1 MMRAIE
7 LFAGAGGAA
16 LGLEQA
22 GIEHAALCEWDAS
35 ACATLRAAGLG
46 PVVEGD
52 VRDLDAIAAV
62 AGESCDLLWS
72 SFPCQA
78 WSVAGARK
86 GAADE
91 RNGWPWTVDA
101 IDKFKP
107 RWFLGENVRGL
118 IFHTQRGGC
127 GDPMT
132 CPGCY
137 LERVILPDLRER
149 FACAGYWV
157 LDAADYGVPQHRRR
171 VILWAGPV
179 ELAKPPATHR
189 DPKAQPDL
197 FDTRRPWVSMG
208 EALGLTGRE
217 ETVPDDLW
225 LTPEHQA
232 RIERYE
238 QQSGVRTSRDLD
250 PARPSRTVTANNAA
264 GTTNDV
270 LRLRVIGGGRNA
282 SDGNAGPWVV
292 AAGETG
298 EGRPRP
304 MDKAAPTIGTKG
316 TAYLVGN
323 YRGRD
328 GGAKM
333 ETHTLDEPSRA
344 LRHGGGSSVPYLL
357 DNGLRNQRAVPTDQ
371 PAPTIRD
378 GNGSGPTL
386 LERPS
391 PTLIGGSTESHTCGR
406 SIIRSQAV
414 RDSLP
419 RRRLTVAECARL
431 QDFPAD
437 HPFQGTKTAQYRQ
450 VGNAV
455 PPTLARV
462 VGEVVARADNQTTTN
477 PSSAGSE

>member
-1 MMRAIE
+1 MRAIE

-16 LGLEQA
+16 LGLEAA
-22 GIEHAALCEWDAS
+22 GIEHAALCEWDAH

-52 VRDLDAIAAV
+52 VRDLNAIAAV
-62 AGESCDLLWS
+62 AGQSCDLLWS

-86 GAADE
+86 GAQDE

-101 IDKFKP
+101 IDRFKP

-118 IFHTQRGGC
+118 TFHTRRGGC
-127 GDPMT
+127 GDPLK

-137 LERVILPDLRER
+137 LDEVILADLRER
-149 FACAGYWV
+149 FAFAGYWV

-179 ELAKPPATHR
+179 ELTEPPATHG
-189 DPKAQPDL
+189 DPQKIAGDL
-197 FDTRRPWVSMG
+197 FDAREPWVSMG
-208 EALGLTGRE
+208 EALGLTGTLDNGLRNQRA
-217 ETVPDDLW
+217 VPTDQPAPTLRDQNGSG
-225 LTPEHQA
+225 P
-232 RIERYE
+232 RI
-238 QQSGVRTSRDLD
+238 
-250 PARPSRTVTANNAA
+250 
-264 GTTNDV
+264 
-270 LRLRVIGGGRNA
+270 IGGGRNA
-282 SDGNAGPWVV
+282 SDGTRSFRDLTDEPSTTVAAAQIGNAGPWVV

-304 MDKAAPTIGTKG
+304 MDRSAPTIGTKG
-316 TAYLVGN
+316 TAY
-323 YRGRD
+323 
-328 GGAKM
+328 
-333 ETHTLDEPSRA
+333 
-344 LRHGGGSSVPYLL
+344 
-357 DNGLRNQRAVPTDQ
+357 
-371 PAPTIRD
+371 
-378 GNGSGPTL
+378 L

-437 HPFQGTKTAQYRQ
+437 HPFQGNQTARYRQ

-462 VGEVVARADNQTTTN
+462 VGEAVARADK
-477 PSSAGSE
+477 EDDR

>member
-22 GIEHAALCEWDAS
+22 GIDHAALCEWDAS

-62 AGESCDLLWS
+62 AGQSCDLLWS

-78 WSVAGARK
+78 WSTAGARK
-86 GAADE
+86 GAQDE

-101 IDKFKP
+101 IDRFKP

-118 IFHTQRGGC
+118 TFHSKSGC
-127 GDPMT
+127 GDPQR

-149 FACAGYWV
+149 FAFAGYWV

-189 DPKAQPDL
+189 DPKAHADL
-197 FDTRRPWVSMG
+197 FDSRLPWVSMG
-208 EALGLTGRE
+208 EALGLTG
-217 ETVPDDLW
+217 T
-225 LTPEHQA
+225 
-232 RIERYE
+232 
-238 QQSGVRTSRDLD
+238 
-250 PARPSRTVTANNAA
+250 
-264 GTTNDV
+264 
-270 LRLRVIGGGRNA
+270 
-282 SDGNAGPWVV
+282 
-292 AAGETG
+292 
-298 EGRPRP
+298 
-304 MDKAAPTIGTKG
+304 
-316 TAYLVGN
+316 
-323 YRGRD
+323 
-328 GGAKM
+328 
-333 ETHTLDEPSRA
+333 
-344 LRHGGGSSVPYLL
+344 L

-371 PAPTIRD
+371 PAPTLRD
-378 GNGSGPTL
+378 QNGSGPRIIGGGRNANDGTRSFRDLTDEPSTTVAAAQIGNAGPWVYGEGTTGRCRPHHMGEPGPPIKAKGTAYLVGNYRGRDGGARMETHSVDEPSRALRHGGGSSVPYL

-431 QDFPAD
+431 QDFPPD
-437 HPFQGTKTAQYRQ
+437 HPFCGTKTAQYRQ

-462 VGEVVARADNQTTTN
+462 VGEVVARAANQTTPPN
-477 PSSAGSE
+477 PSSAGAG

>member
-1 MMRAIE
+1 MRAIE

-16 LGLEQA
+16 LGLEAA

-86 GAADE
+86 GATDE
-91 RNGWPWTVDA
+91 RNGWPWTVAA
-101 IDKFKP
+101 IDRFKP
-107 RWFLGENVRGL
+107 RWLLGENVRGL
-118 IFHTQRGGC
+118 TFHTRKGGC
-127 GDPMT
+127 GDPQR

-137 LERVILPDLRER
+137 LERVILPDLRQR
-149 FACAGYWV
+149 FAHAGYWV
-157 LDAADYGVPQHRRR
+157 LDAADYGVPQHRGR

-179 ELAKPPATHR
+179 ELTEPPATHR
-189 DPKAQPDL
+189 DPKAHADL
-197 FDTRRPWVSMG
+197 FDARQPWVSMG
-208 EALGLTGRE
+208 EALGLT
-217 ETVPDDLW
+217 
-225 LTPEHQA
+225 A
-232 RIERYE
+232 
-238 QQSGVRTSRDLD
+238 
-250 PARPSRTVTANNAA
+250 
-264 GTTNDV
+264 
-270 LRLRVIGGGRNA
+270 RVIGGGRNA
-282 SDGNAGPWVV
+282 SDGTRSFRDLTDEPSTTVAAAQIGNAGPWVY
-292 AAGETG
+292 G
-298 EGRPRP
+298 EGTTGRCRPHHMGEP
-304 MDKAAPTIGTKG
+304 GPPIKAKG

-328 GGAKM
+328 GGARM
-333 ETHTLDEPSRA
+333 ETHSVDEPSRA

-357 DNGLRNQRAVPTDQ
+357 D
-371 PAPTIRD
+371 
-378 GNGSGPTL
+378 
-386 LERPS
+386 RPS
-391 PTLIGGSTESHTCGR
+391 PTVAATEHKGASSR
-406 SIIRSQAV
+406 SRQHALNRASDA
-414 RDSLP
+414 LALTTG

-437 HPFQGTKTAQYRQ
+437 HPWKGTKTAQYRQ

-462 VGEVVARADNQTTTN
+462 VAARVYAALRVQSGVV
-477 PSSAGSE
+477 